1 MKPAHDRHGGE
12 IFDEGWR
19 AGPKTVNDGLM
30 TGVLRTGRP
39 AGATS
44 QNLQL

>member
-1 MKPAHDRHGGE
+1 MKPMHDLARWK

-19 AGPKTVNDGLM
+19 AGAKTVNDGLM

-39 AGATS
+39 AGDIAKPS
-44 QNLQL
+44 N